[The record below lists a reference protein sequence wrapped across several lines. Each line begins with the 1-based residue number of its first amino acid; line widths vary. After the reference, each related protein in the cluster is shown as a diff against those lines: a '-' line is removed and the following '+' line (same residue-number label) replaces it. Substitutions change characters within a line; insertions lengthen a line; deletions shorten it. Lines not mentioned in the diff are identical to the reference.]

1 MEQVKYIIKESE
13 ADTIS
18 FKGLATVLKKRKWL
32 FFSVVFAVAVFTWFF
47 IAKSKPYYDTKIAV
61 GSAYFSGNA
70 IEPMIV
76 YLSDLRND
84 GNYAQLSKQLN
95 ITEEKARTIQKLQI
109 RNKTTQKDFFTAD
122 IQLRV
127 SNPENISKIST
138 GIMQFF
144 ESNPFVKNRVDVM
157 KHELEDFT
165 SKGEQELKRLDS
177 LKVSLKE
184 VITKEKGSNGNIVF
198 PSNIHLEGVMINEK
212 VYQARQDLK
221 LVKGVEL
228 LAQPAVP
235 NTPSNP
241 SKLLLLFAG
250 IIAGLVLGV
259 FVTLAVENLK

>member
-13 ADTIS
+13 ENIIS
-18 FKGLATVLKKRKWL
+18 FKGIVQMLKKRSTL
-32 FFSVVFAVAVFTWFF
+32 FFATAAAVFFITVFF
-47 IAKSKPYYDTKIAV
+47 TFKTKPYYDTKIAV

-70 IEPMIV
+70 IEPMIT
-76 YLSDLRND
+76 YLADLRND
-84 GNYAQLSKQLN
+84 GNFEALSQKLN
-95 ITEEKARTIQKLQI
+95 ISIDEAKSIQKIQI

-122 IQLRV
+122 ILLRV
-127 SNPENISKIST
+127 NNTAYIPKVSE

-165 SKGEQELKRLDS
+165 SKGEQELVRLDS
-177 LKVSLKE
+177 LKTALKE
-184 VITKEKGSNGNIVF
+184 VITKEKGGNGNIVF

-228 LAQPAVP
+228 LSQPAIP
-235 NTPSNP
+235 ATPANP
-241 SKLLLLFAG
+241 SKLLLLFSG
-250 IIAGLVLGV
+250 IAAGLVLGV
-259 FVTLAVENLK
+259 FVVLGVENLA